1 MAALKACR
9 PLFPK
14 LLLHCLLLPTLL
26 QVAANV
32 PALIIFGD
40 STVDSG
46 NNNDIPT
53 LLKSNFDP
61 YGRDFSGGK
70 PTGRFCN
77 GKLATDFLSEAFGLP
92 PTVPAYLDPAYG
104 IRDFAVGVS
113 FASAGTGLDNA
124 TSDVLAVIPLWEE
137 VAYFKEYIRRLRKYM
152 GQARAQ
158 RTLREAL
165 YIVSIGTNDFL
176 ENYYTPGIHSRSSE
190 LTVEQFEDFL
200 VDIAARFITEIYRL
214 GARKISFSGLSL
226 MGCLPMQRTLNVAGT
241 GGCVEEYNQVAQR
254 FNANLHQLAGRLRTQ
269 LPGIRLVVSDLYDY
283 VLHVLKNPSSYGFEN
298 IEQACCSTGLLE
310 LGYLCDGLDPLTCP
324 DADKYAFWDASH
336 PTEKLNRLIANQ
348 SLNTAL
354 AEFLR

>member
-1 MAALKACR
+1 MPA
-9 PLFPK
+9 PIPK

-32 PALIIFGD
+32 PALIIFGTRR
-40 STVDSG
+40 STQG
-46 NNNDIPT
+46 THNDIPT

-165 YIVSIGTNDFL
+165 YI
-176 ENYYTPGIHSRSSE
+176 NYYTPGIHSRSSE

-214 GARKISFSGLSL
+214 GARKISFSG
-226 MGCLPMQRTLNVAGT
+226 
-241 GGCVEEYNQVAQR
+241 
-254 FNANLHQLAGRLRTQ
+254 
-269 LPGIRLVVSDLYDY
+269 
-283 VLHVLKNPSSYGFEN
+283 FEN
-298 IEQACCSTGLLE
+298 IEQACCSTGCSSWLPVRRA
-310 LGYLCDGLDPLTCP
+310 GSPHMSGR
-324 DADKYAFWDASH
+324 DKYAFWDA
-336 PTEKLNRLIANQ
+336 PTPPR
-348 SLNTAL
+348 S
-354 AEFLR
+354 